1 MDLESRSVNMQLNYD
16 KFTMDTS
23 VTLEKQF
30 FQHSNFYVAAAFL
43 CNLEEEAAFDRDLV
57 FDKKSLLAPI
67 SAEDVY
73 AVVKLCP
80 YFVIAEGKIGIELLV
95 RKSIVRQGFDCG
107 GRLTVFLDRTEVT
120 NKSKEG
126 LLELNNTLLSKERFF
141 ELDVVKPDSDF
152 VIAILDAI
160 ATNTDGLEKTS
171 EKSYQMSENFVAK
184 LLALGEAFSNKRS
197 ASPYIER
204 EAEVEGRDSGDELI
218 SEKKTVD
225 LTEWKDDSPEIDSS
239 ASSHR
244 ALDASRRKRARKT
257 EAATASAEEEN
268 EGKEGDDD
276 PEVARR
282 RELLQKLREA
292 KQESKA
298 IESGNFTC
306 RRVRCPLCHS
316 QMSAS
321 TNEDGET
328 YLWCPNKCALPYKPN
343 NEKARYLGELSAR
356 INPKFVNPNRPPDC
370 KHGENRRSHPPE
382 WRKDQDRA
390 EEHSILYLSQ
400 KSSGRTV

>member
-184 LLALGEAFSNKRS
+184 LLALGEAFSNLFILVDKQCDGFRCVQQMGTIKQKCHSCQTVLSCDTYRSYSAADKKCISRYKLCFECSKR
-197 ASPYIER
+197 
-204 EAEVEGRDSGDELI
+204 
-218 SEKKTVD
+218 
-225 LTEWKDDSPEIDSS
+225 
-239 ASSHR
+239 R
-244 ALDASRRKRARKT
+244 ALKR
-257 EAATASAEEEN
+257 
-268 EGKEGDDD
+268 
-276 PEVARR
+276 P
-282 RELLQKLREA
+282 
-292 KQESKA
+292 
-298 IESGNFTC
+298 
-306 RRVRCPLCHS
+306 
-316 QMSAS
+316 
-321 TNEDGET
+321 
-328 YLWCPNKCALPYKPN
+328 
-343 NEKARYLGELSAR
+343 
-356 INPKFVNPNRPPDC
+356 
-370 KHGENRRSHPPE
+370 
-382 WRKDQDRA
+382 
-390 EEHSILYLSQ
+390 LSQ
-400 KSSGRTV
+400 TDFD